1 MSALDVPTQHQVAA
15 AAFDRLVDQVGDG
28 QWCEPTPCA
37 AWNVHQLVNHVVYEN
52 RWAVPLFAG
61 KTVADIADTYDG
73 DLLGADPVAA
83 WRESAAEARA
93 AIDTSDAMTRTV
105 HLSFGDVTGAD
116 YGHQLVADLLVH
128 GWDLARAI
136 GADESLDAALVD
148 HVAAWFA
155 GWEDGYRAAGAVGP
169 RQPAPGG
176 DRAAELLA
184 AFGRHPATDDT
195 LSVIRR
201 FNEAFGRHEVDAVM
215 AMMTD
220 DCVFEDTSPPNGHRH
235 RGQPAV
241 RAVWDQLFASRPHF
255 ITEEGVV
262 CGDRATYRWRYE
274 FDGGSVRGIDLFRVT
289 DGKVAEKLA
298 YVKG

>member
-61 KTVADIADTYDG
+61 KTVADVGHTLDG
-73 DLLGADPVAA
+73 DLLGADPSAA
-83 WRESAAEARA
+83 WRRSAAEARA

-155 GWEDGYRAAGAVGP
+155 GWEDGYRAAEVCDAILRSGESGK
-169 RQPAPGG
+169 R
-176 DRAAELLA
+176 E
-184 AFGRHPATDDT
+184 
-195 LSVIRR
+195 VI
-201 FNEAFGRHEVDAVM
+201 E
-215 AMMTD
+215 
-220 DCVFEDTSPPNGHRH
+220 
-235 RGQPAV
+235 
-241 RAVWDQLFASRPHF
+241 
-255 ITEEGVV
+255 
-262 CGDRATYRWRYE
+262 YR
-274 FDGGSVRGIDLFRVT
+274 
-289 DGKVAEKLA
+289 
-298 YVKG
+298 